1 MDRTAKREML
11 FKLLY
16 SLEIQKSIQEETID
30 LFIENNDI
38 TEKEDKKYIREM
50 TQGVIKNNEDISS
63 EISNNL
69 KKDWSINR
77 ISKIDLALLK
87 LAIYEIKY
95 KNIPYKVVINEVV
108 ELAKKY
114 GEDQS
119 SSFINGVLANI
130 VKKIEVKDGI

>member
-1 MDRTAKREML
+1 MDRTARREMI

-16 SLEIQKSIQEETID
+16 SLEIQKTAGNEEIE
-30 LFIENNDI
+30 LFIENNGIVDD
-38 TEKEDKKYIREM
+38 EDKKYIAEISK
-50 TQGVIKNNEDISS
+50 GIIENNEEISE

-77 ISKIDLALLK
+77 ISKVDLALLK

-95 KNIPYKVVINEVV
+95 KQIPFKVSINEVV

-114 GEDQS
+114 GEEQS
-119 SSFINGVLANI
+119 SSFINGVLANV
-130 VKKIEVKDGI
+130 VKKIEVENDI

>member
-1 MDRTAKREML
+1 MDRTAKREVV

-16 SLEIQKSIQEETID
+16 SLEIQKSSNDEEID
-30 LFIENNDI
+30 LFIENNGIVND
-38 TEKEDKKYIREM
+38 EDKKYVNEM
-50 TQGVIKNNEDISS
+50 AHGIIENNE
-63 EISNNL
+63 EISEEIANNL
-69 KKDWSINR
+69 KKDWSIER

-95 KNIPYKVVINEVV
+95 KEIPFKVAINEAV

-119 SSFINGVLANI
+119 PSFINGVLANV
-130 VKKIEVKDGI
+130 VKK

>member
-1 MDRTAKREML
+1 MDRTSRREIV

-16 SLEIQKSIQEETID
+16 SLEIQKTSNNEEIK
-30 LFIENNDI
+30 LFIENNGILDD
-38 TEKEDKKYIREM
+38 EDKKYIEEM
-50 TQGVIKNNEDISS
+50 AHGIIENNEEISK

-69 KKDWSINR
+69 KKDWSIER

-87 LAIYEIKY
+87 LAIYEIKH
-95 KNIPYKVVINEVV
+95 KQIPFKVAINEAV

-119 SSFINGVLANI
+119 SSFINGVLANV
-130 VKKIEVKDGI
+130 VKEIEVE

>member
-16 SLEIQKSIQEETID
+16 SLEIQKSSDEEAIEI
-30 LFIENNDI
+30 FIENNDI

-50 TQGVIKNNEDISS
+50 AKGVIENNEDISQG
-63 EISNNL
+63 ISNNL

-95 KNIPYKVVINEVV
+95 KNIPFKVTINEVV

-114 GEDQS
+114 GGDQS

-130 VKKIEVKDGI
+130 VKEIEVKDEI

>member
-1 MDRTAKREML
+1 MDRTARREIV

-16 SLEIQKSIQEETID
+16 SLEIQKTSNNEEIK
-30 LFIENNDI
+30 LFIENNGILDD
-38 TEKEDKKYIREM
+38 EDKKYIEEM
-50 TQGVIKNNEDISS
+50 AHGIIENNEEISK

-69 KKDWSINR
+69 KKDWSIER

-87 LAIYEIKY
+87 LAIYEIKH
-95 KNIPYKVVINEVV
+95 KQIPFKVAINEAV

-119 SSFINGVLANI
+119 SSFINGVLANV
-130 VKKIEVKDGI
+130 VKEIEVE